1 MLAGARVASYA
12 SVALLHG
19 ERAKAAQL
27 NAIAARERVADLSE
41 DGVDDVLD
49 VTLVEVG
56 VLVGDPLH
64 KFRFNHEAIP

>member
-1 MLAGARVASYA
+1 M
-12 SVALLHG
+12 
-19 ERAKAAQL
+19 AAQRFPTQL
-27 NAIAARERVADLSE
+27 MINGLAVTGEGVGPGGP